1 MNIETALRILKES
14 NVRLLCE
21 FLGDSVSKYDMENR
35 YLKLIIP
42 DFNKSEDLTPNVYSP
57 DPNERSGTAQ
67 TGEDDLISLEEDVLE
82 RHGLSLREFERRLK
96 PYGWTVTGYTH
107 KQVLIMPNRL
117 GKSPEPNVKKPEALA
132 LINKCKGL
140 YLRFDNREPSLIK
153 RVGFRTTKDRY
164 LNLDDPKRSKTQ
176 FWNQERVYVYSIEQL
191 AKYTKGDP
199 VQILYGI
206 YEIVQSGM
214 EYGRYLY
221 LMKVP
226 ESIRFDRDLEYNGGK
241 FEQIAGYLESNVHS
255 SMIVKCLDT
264 YSEECG
270 KELTKLIGIDQFVKN
285 KSILD
290 KIFSSKQTKNNDD
303 RVKVRNKERNFDV
316 EEWD

>member
-14 NVRLLCE
+14 NVRLLRE

-255 SMIVKCLDT
+255 SMIVRCLDT

>member
-1 MNIETALRILKES
+1 MKIETALRILKES
-14 NVRLLCE
+14 NFRLLRE
-21 FLGDSVSKYDMENR
+21 FLGDSVSQYDMENK

-42 DFNKSEDLTPNVYSP
+42 DFNKREDLTPNSYST

-67 TGEDDLISLEEDVLE
+67 TGKEDLISLEEDVLE
-82 RHGLSLREFERRLK
+82 RHGLTLKEFEKRLK

-117 GKSPEPNVKKPEALA
+117 GRGQRLNVKKPEALA

-176 FWNQERVYVYSIEQL
+176 FWNQERVYVYSIDQL
-191 AKYTKGDP
+191 ARYTKGDP
-199 VQILYGI
+199 VQILYGLF
-206 YEIVQSGM
+206 EIVQSGM

-226 ESIRFDRDLEYNGGK
+226 ESIRFDRDLEYNDGILS
-241 FEQIAGYLESNVHS
+241 QIAGYLESNVHS

-264 YSEECG
+264 YSDECG
-270 KELTKLIGIDQFVKN
+270 KDLTKLIGIDQFVKN
-285 KSILD
+285 KSIVD
-290 KIFSSKQTKNNDD
+290 KIFSSKQAKNDD
-303 RVKVRNKERNFDV
+303 SRVKVRNKERNFSV